1 MTGQDQLIRLLKGW
15 ERWRRVASL
24 PVWLVRG
31 ALVGF
36 VVMLLLALVSRVR
49 PIFTPAQLAIA
60 LALTTVIALSG
71 AALLVMGWRRSNV
84 RIARY
89 FDHLFG
95 LQERISTALELYAAN
110 AEGTLPALQTDDA
123 LTRAAKFDAR
133 AALPLRIKWR
143 EAVGALALCA
153 VCLFAIYAPNPQT
166 TALAQQAAIS
176 SAIQQQIAKI
186 EQIKQQIQADTR
198 LSTQDKAALTQLLD
212 EAAQRLAQPGI
223 TRAEAVATLNDL
235 QQKLVQNQGQLT
247 PNQQQALQGAGQ
259 ALGQG
264 IPPGNVAAQ
273 QAAQGLQN
281 GNLNQA
287 AQGLQNLSNQL
298 NSLDAAQQKALAESL
313 QNAAKALEGT
323 NPQAAQ
329 AMQQA
334 AQALQAG
341 DLAAAQKALQQAAQA
356 LRNQQQ
362 AAAGSPGAQ
371 AAQAAAR
378 QLTQGQQEVAQAGAP
393 DPAQQGQQSAQNAQ
407 SAQTPQPISTQ
418 SGAQPTGQAQAG
430 QPQAGQP
437 QPGQPQQG
445 QPQPGQPQQGQPQA
459 GQPQPG
465 QPQQGQ
471 PQPGQG
477 QPQAGQPQP
486 GQGQPQAGQP
496 QPGQGQPGQGQPQ
509 AGSQGGTGQGAAEGG
524 GGAGDPSAPPGQLS
538 AGTGSS
544 TGSDTTGGQPGQ
556 PGGTG
561 SINGGTGDGTTTQT
575 DRVYAPSFIGGQG
588 GATINPQGPAGQPGD
603 RTNQPVYTDPTTGA
617 AMVPINDVISA
628 ASAQAANAADSE
640 YVPLGLRGVIHDYFS
655 GLQPA
660 K

>member
-24 PVWLVRG
+24 PLWLVRG
-31 ALVGF
+31 AIVGF
-36 VVMLLLALVSRVR
+36 ALVLVLALASRLR
-49 PIFTPAQLAIA
+49 PLFTPAQLAIT

-110 AEGTLPALQTDDA
+110 AEGTLPTLQTDDA

-133 AALPLRIKWR
+133 AALPIRIRWR
-143 EAVGALALCA
+143 EATGALALCA

-176 SAIQQQIAKI
+176 SAVQQQITKI
-186 EQIKQQIQADTR
+186 EQLKQQIQADTR

-247 PNQQQALQGAGQ
+247 PNQQEAAQGAGQ
-259 ALGQG
+259 ALSQG

-298 NSLDAAQQKALAESL
+298 NSLDPAQQKALAESL
-313 QNAAKALEGT
+313 QTAAKALEGT

-329 AMQQA
+329 ALQQV
-334 AQALQAG
+334 AQALQSG
-341 DLAAAQKALQQAAQA
+341 DLATAQKALQQAAQA

-362 AAAGSPGAQ
+362 AQASSPGSQ

-393 DPAQQGQQSAQNAQ
+393 DAGQQSQGQPQQ

-418 SGAQPTGQAQAG
+418 SGSQPTGQPQSGQAQSG
-430 QPQAGQP
+430 QPQSGQPQQSQPQAGQG
-437 QPGQPQQG
+437 QQPQS
-445 QPQPGQPQQGQPQA
+445 GQPQQGQPQA

-465 QPQQGQ
+465 QGQQPQSGQ
-471 PQPGQG
+471 PQAGQG
-477 QPQAGQPQP
+477 QPQAGQPQ
-486 GQGQPQAGQP
+486 AA
-496 QPGQGQPGQGQPQ
+496 QGQPGAGQPSAQ
-509 AGSQGGTGQGAAEGG
+509 GSAGQGAAEGG
-524 GGAGDPSAPPGQLS
+524 QGAGDPSAPPGQLS
-538 AGTGSS
+538 GGTGSG
-544 TGSDTTGGQPGQ
+544 TGSDTTSGQPGQ

-561 SINGGTGDGTTTQT
+561 AVNGSTGDGTTAQT

-588 GATINPQGPAGQPGD
+588 GTTINPQGPAGQPGD

-617 AMVPINDVISA
+617 AMVPLNDVINA